1 MWQRI
6 QTLYLAIATGLII
19 SMFFCNAGTFIGADG
34 SESIR
39 YYEKTSYLMFLI
51 MVVMANGIALF
62 SFKARLLQMRI
73 TVISAILLLGL
84 QIWLGVD
91 FARFQ
96 IGIGTDTGSVKM
108 IFSFTAIFPLI
119 ASILDFLAARSIA
132 LDEAMVQS
140 AYRLRKSKR
149 R

>member
-6 QTLYLAIATGLII
+6 QTLYLGIATALII
-19 SMFFCNAGTFIGADG
+19 SMFFCNAGTFIGPEG
-34 SESIR
+34 SETIR

-51 MVVMANGIALF
+51 MVAMSNGISLF
-62 SFKARLLQMRI
+62 SYKARLLQMRI
-73 TVISAILLLGL
+73 TVISAILLLAL
-84 QIWLGVD
+84 QIWLGID

-96 IGIGTDTGSVKM
+96 LGIGTDTASVKM
-108 IFSFTAIFPLI
+108 IFSFTAVFPLI
-119 ASILDFLAARSIA
+119 ASILDLLAARNIA

-140 AYRLRKSKR
+140 SYRLRKSKR